1 VISIRWTGHEISHE
15 IKSMYDIN
23 WSTDIDSFQDA
34 LRVYGVPGQNIMYG
48 DNSGNIAMFSVAKLP
63 IRKHDPL
70 LLRPGWDQDYD
81 WQSWIP
87 FNELPKIINPKKGWI
102 ANANNKI
109 TTDAYPYYIASF
121 WEPPSRIQRIE
132 ELITTDSLLSIEQ
145 VGILQNDVFSYFA
158 ASLTP
163 ILVNYIESQ
172 QEYDFSIALSYL
184 KNWDFRYTKN
194 STAAS
199 IFDVF
204 FLRLTRN
211 TLADE
216 FGEQSYNH
224 FTRHELIPVRI
235 MPHLIETE
243 SRLFDN
249 VLTNE
254 VETIEDIIVKSMQ
267 ETIYYLSDLY
277 GPEPFEW
284 RWEQL
289 HTIRFSPP
297 LFKEAAQDSS
307 APKALKLIV
316 DNILSHGPF
325 EVPGHGMTI
334 NNGQYNWDTPFEMVL
349 GASVRRIVN
358 LADLRFSQSV
368 LPTGQSG
375 NPFSSHFGDQSALWL
390 NGRYKELVQD
400 SSYVKLSNWRY
411 MQLIPLQ

>member
-1 VISIRWTGHEISHE
+1 MISIRWTGHEISHE

-34 LRVYGVPGQNIMYG
+34 LRDYGVPGQNIMYG
-48 DNSGNIAMFSVAKLP
+48 DKSGNIAMFSVAKLP

-70 LLRPGWDQDYD
+70 LLRPGWDQEYD

-204 FLRLTRN
+204 FYDSLEIHWRTNLESKAIT
-211 TLADE
+211 TLH
-216 FGEQSYNH
+216 GMN
-224 FTRHELIPVRI
+224 L
-235 MPHLIETE
+235 
-243 SRLFDN
+243 
-249 VLTNE
+249 
-254 VETIEDIIVKSMQ
+254 
-267 ETIYYLSDLY
+267 YLS
-277 GPEPFEW
+277 
-284 RWEQL
+284 
-289 HTIRFSPP
+289 
-297 LFKEAAQDSS
+297 
-307 APKALKLIV
+307 
-316 DNILSHGPF
+316 
-325 EVPGHGMTI
+325 
-334 NNGQYNWDTPFEMVL
+334 
-349 GASVRRIVN
+349 
-358 LADLRFSQSV
+358 
-368 LPTGQSG
+368 
-375 NPFSSHFGDQSALWL
+375 
-390 NGRYKELVQD
+390 ELCP
-400 SSYVKLSNWRY
+400 
-411 MQLIPLQ
+411 I